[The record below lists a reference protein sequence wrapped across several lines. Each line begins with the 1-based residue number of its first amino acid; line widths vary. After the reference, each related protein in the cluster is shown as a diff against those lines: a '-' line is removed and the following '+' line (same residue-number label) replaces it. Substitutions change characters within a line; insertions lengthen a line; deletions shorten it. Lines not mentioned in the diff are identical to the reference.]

1 MERRLAAILAADVV
15 GYSRLMGEDEVG
27 TLARLQS
34 CRPELVDLAMH
45 RIRDAYAADAS
56 APNLLLHP
64 FFREAVKM
72 AEPNWRKMADGSMNC
87 PPRRRSRFTAIR
99 KVNQLKPAES
109 NPVGDRLRDVLA
121 GQHVR
126 EEQGPC
132 RSTAVTELESSRTCR
147 FSAKASLRAN
157 RQSKPDKWPNRRRL

>member
-56 APNLLLHP
+56 APNLLLHQ
-64 FFREAVKM
+64 FFRDAVKK
-72 AEPNWRKMADGSMNC
+72 AEPNWRKMAALAVECGVPIPAFSSALAYYDGM
-87 PPRRRSRFTAIR
+87 RRARG
-99 KVNQLKPAES
+99 PA
-109 NPVGDRLRDVLA
+109 NLLQGLRDYFGAHTYARLDRPGKFHTQWAQDGTEVPVA
-121 GQHVR
+121 AR
-126 EEQGPC
+126 E
-132 RSTAVTELESSRTCR
+132 
-147 FSAKASLRAN
+147 K
-157 RQSKPDKWPNRRRL
+157 